1 MILLVTNRR
10 DITMDYVVAELKHR
24 EIPYYRLNTELLP
37 QSICTMSG
45 KDRRS
50 WSVCIDGRE
59 IRGDEV
65 TAAYFRRPGA
75 PMASDS
81 VKDLGEKRYIESEW
95 GSFLKSLYMRLDGIW
110 LNGPTQIFLAED
122 KPRQLII
129 AHELGFEIPE
139 VTITNDWASVRQITC
154 QFQAIGKPLRE
165 ALLSGDGERVM
176 FTTRING
183 AGESDAAS
191 IALAPFIAQ
200 REILKKYDVRVTVV
214 GTKAFATAIWSQ
226 ANAETEVD
234 WRQGSRTDLKHER
247 IELDQSLKQRCINLV
262 SALGLKFGAI
272 DFICDQQ
279 DKLWFL
285 EINPNGQW
293 AWIEN
298 LTGYPISKAIVD
310 ELEEISLG

>member
-24 EIPYYRLNTELLP
+24 EIPYCRLNTELLP

-110 LNGPTQIFLAED
+110 LSGPTQIFLAED

-165 ALLSGDGERVM
+165 ALLSGEGERVM
-176 FTTRING
+176 FTSRINE
-183 AGESDAAS
+183 AQESDAAS
-191 IALAPFIAQ
+191 MALAPFIAQ

-310 ELEEISLG
+310 ELQEISLG